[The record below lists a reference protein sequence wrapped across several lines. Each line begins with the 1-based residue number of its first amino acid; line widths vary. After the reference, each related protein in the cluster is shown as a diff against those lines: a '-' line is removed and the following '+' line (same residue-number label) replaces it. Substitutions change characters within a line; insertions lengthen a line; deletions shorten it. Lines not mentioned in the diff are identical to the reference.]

1 MLRVSSFYQE
11 CTQYLSF
18 FGLYVLDL
26 FLFLHDMDDRNPQML
41 PMIQQQ
47 RKGPVR
53 KGRRKINIE
62 YIPDKTRRHV
72 TFSKRKA
79 GIMKK
84 AYELATLTGTQVLLL
99 VASET
104 GHVYTF
110 ATPKLQPLIT
120 GPEGKN
126 LIQSCLNVPD
136 EPTNEISQKGQ
147 LNGNDNGSDQESPT
161 TDLKVH
167 PYLHKKDSS
176 EDDENSE
183 YKRHPKMD
191 QKLPV
196 PDIPSY
202 VQMGSPP
209 SLPYPSLPHMFPP
222 RQGPGMAY
230 PPPHMAHMPPHHLY
244 QEPPISSL
252 QPRFQGMGPS
262 VMPGIPGSGMGI
274 PHGMYGEPPLSNQDS
289 SDY

>member
-1 MLRVSSFYQE
+1 
-11 CTQYLSF
+11 
-18 FGLYVLDL
+18 
-26 FLFLHDMDDRNPQML
+26 MDDRPGQML

-136 EPTNEISQKGQ
+136 EPNNEMGQ
-147 LNGNDNGSDQESPT
+147 MPKVVSNGGGSSGSGSEQGSPT
-161 TDLKVH
+161 NSDLKVH
-167 PYLHKKDSS
+167 PYLHKKDSL
-176 EDDENSE
+176 DEEQSPE
-183 YKRHPKMD
+183 QLFKRHPKME
-191 QKLPV
+191 QKLPM
-196 PDIPSY
+196 PDMSMPSY
-202 VQMGSPP
+202 VPMGSPP
-209 SLPYPSLPHMFPP
+209 LPYPSLPHMFP
-222 RQGPGMAY
+222 RQMPSMPY
-230 PPPHMAHMPPHHLY
+230 PPPHMTPHMPSHLY
-244 QEPPISSL
+244 QDPSMQP
-252 QPRFQGMGPS
+252 PRFQGMGPPG
-262 VMPGIPGSGMGI
+262 MPGMGPGMSGMGM
-274 PHGMYGEPPLSNQDS
+274 PPGMYPDPPLGNQDHN
-289 SDY
+289 DY

>member
-1 MLRVSSFYQE
+1 
-11 CTQYLSF
+11 
-18 FGLYVLDL
+18 
-26 FLFLHDMDDRNPQML
+26 MDDRSAQML
-41 PMIQQQ
+41 PMMQQQ

-136 EPTNEISQKGQ
+136 EPTNEMAQMPKVVS
-147 LNGNDNGSDQESPT
+147 NGGGSSSSGSDQGSPANA
-161 TDLKVH
+161 DLKVH
-167 PYLHKKDSS
+167 PYQHKK
-176 EDDENSE
+176 ETHDDDNQNSPE
-183 YKRHPKMD
+183 QLFKRHPKME
-191 QKLPV
+191 QKLPM
-196 PDIPSY
+196 PDMSMPSY
-202 VQMGSPP
+202 VPMGAP
-209 SLPYPSLPHMFPP
+209 LPYPSLPNMFP
-222 RQGPGMAY
+222 RQMPSMPY
-230 PPPHMAHMPPHHLY
+230 PPPHMPPHMPSHLY
-244 QEPPISSL
+244 QQDVSMQP
-252 QPRFQGMGPS
+252 PRFQGMGPG
-262 VMPGIPGSGMGI
+262 MPGMGPPGMAGMGM
-274 PHGMYGEPPLSNQDS
+274 PPMYGEPPQEEN
-289 SDY
+289 Y

>member
-1 MLRVSSFYQE
+1 
-11 CTQYLSF
+11 
-18 FGLYVLDL
+18 
-26 FLFLHDMDDRNPQML
+26 MDDRNPQML
-41 PMIQQQ
+41 PILQQQ

-136 EPTNEISQKGQ
+136 EPSEVGFSKSAG
-147 LNGNDNGSDQESPT
+147 NGSGSDQEGPSNS
-161 TDLKVH
+161 DLKVH
-167 PYLHKKDSS
+167 PYLHKKDSL
-176 EDDENSE
+176 DDESSPNDIF
-183 YKRHPKMD
+183 KRHPKIE

-196 PDIPSY
+196 PEMMPNY
-202 VQMGSPP
+202 GSPTIQYP
-209 SLPYPSLPHMFPP
+209 SLHMFRPMSGLPYPPP
-222 RQGPGMAY
+222 
-230 PPPHMAHMPPHHLY
+230 AHMPPHIPSHLY
-244 QEPPISSL
+244 QQDPSVSNLSS
-252 QPRFQGMGPS
+252 RFQGGLPPGMGP
-262 VMPGIPGSGMGI
+262 GMSSMGL
-274 PHGMYGEPPLSNQDS
+274 PTGMYSDPAVGNPEQ

>member
-1 MLRVSSFYQE
+1 
-11 CTQYLSF
+11 
-18 FGLYVLDL
+18 
-26 FLFLHDMDDRNPQML
+26 MDDRSGQML
-41 PMIQQQ
+41 PIIPQQ

-136 EPTNEISQKGQ
+136 EPNNEIGQ
-147 LNGNDNGSDQESPT
+147 MPKVVSNGGGSSGSGSEQGSPT
-161 TDLKVH
+161 NSDLKVH
-167 PYLHKKDSS
+167 PYLHKKDSI
-176 EDDENSE
+176 DDDHQSPDQQIF
-183 YKRHPKMD
+183 KRHPKME
-191 QKLPV
+191 QKLPMPEMSMPNYV
-196 PDIPSY
+196 PL
-202 VQMGSPP
+202 GSPP
-209 SLPYPSLPHMFPP
+209 LPYPSLPNMFP
-222 RQGPGMAY
+222 RGMPSMPY
-230 PPPHMAHMPPHHLY
+230 PPPHMPHMAHLY
-244 QEPPISSL
+244 QQEPPM
-252 QPRFQGMGPS
+252 QPPRFQGMPPG
-262 VMPGIPGSGMGI
+262 MPGMGPPGMPGMGL
-274 PHGMYGEPPLSNQDS
+274 PPGMYQEPPLNQDP
-289 SDY
+289 SDPY